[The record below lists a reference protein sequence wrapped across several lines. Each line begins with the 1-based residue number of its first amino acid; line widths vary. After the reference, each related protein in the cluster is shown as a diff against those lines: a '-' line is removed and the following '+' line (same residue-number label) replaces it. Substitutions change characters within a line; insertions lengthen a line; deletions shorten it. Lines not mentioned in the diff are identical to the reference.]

1 MVPCIISQPKTQV
14 THGMNDLRM
23 NESLDSEVMFTD
35 RETKRCEGSDR
46 IDQPEMFWAKHIGKP
61 KSKTTA

>member
-46 IDQPEMFWAKHIGKP
+46 IDQPEMF
-61 KSKTTA
+61 